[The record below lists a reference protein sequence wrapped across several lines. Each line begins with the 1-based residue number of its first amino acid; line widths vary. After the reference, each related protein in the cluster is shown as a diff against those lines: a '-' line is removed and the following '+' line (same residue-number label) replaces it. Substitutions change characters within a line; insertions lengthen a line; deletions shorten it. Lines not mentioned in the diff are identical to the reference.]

1 MVDSVNIRVTHGEL
15 RVSKGAFLLIPSGTR
30 RFLRVDV
37 SPPPPEG
44 LLSSPVETILVQSVK
59 SYIESDRF
67 PVAVNPEH
75 GIPEKIT
82 GVLELSSDEN
92 WYLES
97 DGLHFRVELPSPPSK
112 SGVKVLCEMGG
123 PLKASQVEYLEKA

>member
-1 MVDSVNIRVTHGEL
+1 MVDSVNIRVTLGEL
-15 RVSKGAFLLIPSGTR
+15 RVSKGAFLLVPSGTR

-59 SYIESDRF
+59 SYIESERF
-67 PVAVNPEH
+67 PIGVNPEH

-82 GVLELSSDEN
+82 GVLEQSSEEK

-97 DGLHFRVELPSPPSK
+97 DGLHFQVELPSPPSQ

-123 PLKASQVEYLEKA
+123 PLKATQVRYLEKD